1 MSASYENE
9 DRSVVEFQLGNKQ
22 LFLLFLGLLVICAI
36 FFFIGLRVG
45 EDTARSRVPFDLS
58 DNSQAAAPAESG
70 STSLTEQSLEVQ
82 PAQQPPANET
92 RSAAADPTA
101 ANNQRPAERRAETAI
116 PEKKPVVQPE
126 SGKRA
131 EAKETK
137 PAVQQPAGTGN
148 LYVQVAAPTD
158 VESAEK
164 VRDRL
169 AATFPARIVKVNV
182 SGKDYFRVLIGPYA
196 NKEAAE
202 EVRQAVLSSFKG
214 AFIQVQN

>member
-1 MSASYENE
+1 MPASYENE

-58 DNSQAAAPAESG
+58 DNTQSAEPANTAEGTQSA
-70 STSLTEQSLEVQ
+70 EQNLDIQ
-82 PAQQPPANET
+82 PAQQPPAAET
-92 RSAAADPTA
+92 RTA
-101 ANNQRPAERRAETAI
+101 TVPQESKPERRAEPTPA
-116 PEKKPVVQPE
+116 EKKPAAQSE
-126 SGKRA
+126 TERRT
-131 EAKETK
+131 ETK
-137 PAVQQPAGTGN
+137 PAVQLPAGTGN

-169 AATFPARIVKVNV
+169 ATSFPVRIVKVTV
-182 SGKDYFRVLIGPYA
+182 KEKDYFRVLIGPYP
-196 NKEAAE
+196 NKAAAE
-202 EVRQAVLSSFKG
+202 EVRQTVLSSYKE
-214 AFIQVQN
+214 AFIQVVN